1 MNVRQSSPCSE
12 HALMPETPLHG
23 RTALVTGGGV
33 RLGRAIALHLARR
46 GANVGIH
53 FHHSREAAR
62 ATTAELA
69 AYGVRVTAVEG
80 DFAGAVAGTAQ
91 RVLAEAAHA
100 LGPIDL
106 LVNNAAIFEP
116 DTLETLSTAAWDR
129 QLGINLEA
137 PLWLT
142 REFARQLPPGR
153 EGDVV
158 NILDWRAL
166 RPQPGYLSYTV
177 AKAGLAAATKL
188 LALELAPAIRV
199 NAIAP
204 GAILPAAGESPERF
218 ERLAEQIP
226 LRRTGRPEEVAAAVE
241 YLAASGFVTGEIL
254 FLTRGQHL

>member
-1 MNVRQSSPCSE
+1 
-12 HALMPETPLHG
+12 MPATPLSG
-23 RTALVTGGGV
+23 RTALVTGGAV

-53 FHHSREAAR
+53 FHRSQEAAR
-62 ATTAELA
+62 DTTAELA
-69 AYGVRVTAVEG
+69 ACGVRTVVVAG
-80 DFAGAVAGTAQ
+80 DFGQDVVQTAQ
-91 RVLAEAAHA
+91 RIFVEATST

-106 LVNNAAIFEP
+106 LINSAAIFEP
-116 DTLETLSTAAWDR
+116 DTLETLSEAAWSR
-129 QLGINLEA
+129 QLCINLEG
-137 PLWLT
+137 PIWMT

-153 EGDVV
+153 QGDVV
-158 NILDWRAL
+158 NLLDWRAF

-177 AKAGLAAATKL
+177 AKAGLAAATRL

-204 GAILPAAGESPERF
+204 GAILPAAGESSERF

-241 YLAASGFVTGEIL
+241 YLATSGFVTGEVL
-254 FLTRGQHL
+254 FLTGGQHL

>member
-1 MNVRQSSPCSE
+1 MS
-12 HALMPETPLHG
+12 ETPLSG
-23 RTALVTGGGV
+23 RTALVTGGAV

-69 AYGVRVTAVEG
+69 ACGVRAAAVEG
-80 DFAGAVAGTAQ
+80 DFSEEIAPSAQ
-91 RVLAEAAHA
+91 RVLAEAADA

-116 DTLETLSTAAWDR
+116 DTLETLSQTAWDR
-129 QLGINLEA
+129 QLRINLEG
-137 PLWLT
+137 PIWLT

-153 EGDVV
+153 TGDVI
-158 NILDWRAL
+158 NIVDWRAL
-166 RPQPGYLSYTV
+166 RPQPGYLSYTI

-199 NAIAP
+199 NAVAP
-204 GAILPAAGESPERF
+204 GAILPAAGEGPERF

-241 YLAASGFVTGEIL
+241 YLAMSGFVTGEIL
-254 FLTRGQHL
+254 YLTGGQHL